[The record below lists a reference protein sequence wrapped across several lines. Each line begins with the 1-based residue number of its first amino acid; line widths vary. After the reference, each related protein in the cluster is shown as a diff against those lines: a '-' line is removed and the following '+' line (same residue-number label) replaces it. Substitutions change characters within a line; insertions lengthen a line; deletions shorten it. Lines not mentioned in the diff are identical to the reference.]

1 MLTIAVLGAG
11 IGLVLGLTGAGGGSL
26 AVPALVF
33 GLGLGVPQATPIALL
48 AVAGSAL
55 LGTVEGFRRG
65 LVRYRAAML
74 MALTGIAVTPLG
86 VGAAHRL
93 PERLLLALF
102 AAVLGS
108 VAART
113 LWQASKAAD
122 ENNGA
127 ACRMNPDTGQLRWTG
142 GVALVLGAIGA
153 ATGFLSGLLGVGGGF
168 IMVPALRRASD
179 IPLGGI
185 VATSLM
191 VMTLI
196 STSALLASVAHGVEL
211 PARIAVP
218 FVAATAVGVL
228 AGRIASRHLGGIHV
242 QRVFGVLLATV
253 ALGLLGKAVQLAT

>member
-33 GLGLGVPQATPIALL
+33 GLGLSVPQATPIALL

-55 LGTVEGFRRG
+55 LGTVEGFRRR
-65 LVRYRAAML
+65 LVRYRAATL
-74 MALTGIAVTPLG
+74 MALAGIAVTPLG
-86 VGAAHRL
+86 VWAAHRL

-102 AAVLGS
+102 AAVLGG

-113 LWQASKAAD
+113 LWQASRAAD
-122 ENNGA
+122 ENIAA
-127 ACRMNPDTGQLRWTG
+127 ACRMNPETGQLRWTR

-153 ATGFLSGLLGVGGGF
+153 TTGFLSGLLGVGGGF
-168 IMVPALRRASD
+168 VMVPALRRASD

-191 VMTLI
+191 VMTLV
-196 STSALLASVAHGVEL
+196 SSAALLAALSHGADL
-211 PARIAVP
+211 PARLAVP
-218 FVAATAVGVL
+218 FVAATAVGM
-228 AGRIASRHLGGIHV
+228 LGGRLVARRLTGRHV
-242 QRVFGVLLATV
+242 QRVFG
-253 ALGLLGKAVQLAT
+253 GLLLGVAVGLLIKAGSPGA